1 MLENYWK
8 IIRGSPKRWMVAALG
23 AVLLVLVL
31 HAGQQA
37 LLQRLYPFPYRDE
50 IRTYSRL
57 NGLDPRF
64 VASIIKNE
72 SRFRP
77 TAVSPKGALG
87 LMQIMPDTGRWAS
100 EQMGFADFD
109 PDMLRDPATN
119 IMIGTWYLSQLRH
132 EFGGNF
138 VLVVAAYNA
147 GRGRVREWLE
157 KEGYESDSGVTC
169 DLAVWPG
176 LEVTEDYPVSK
187 LAIAETRSYVKNVT
201 DSLKHYRRIYRDIE
215 EPCEG

>member
-1 MLENYWK
+1 MLQNYWNM
-8 IIRGSPKRWMVAALG
+8 IRGSPKGWLMAALG
-23 AVLLVLVL
+23 VVLLVMVL
-31 HAGQQA
+31 QAGNRV
-37 LLQRLYPFPYRDE
+37 LLTRLYPFPYRDE
-50 IRTYSRL
+50 IITYSRL

-72 SRFRP
+72 SRFKP
-77 TAVSPKGALG
+77 SATSPRGALG

-100 EQMGFADFD
+100 EQMGFDRFD
-109 PDMLRDPATN
+109 LDMLRDPATN
-119 IMIGTWYLSQLRH
+119 IMIGTWYLSELRH

-157 KEGYESDSGVTC
+157 KEGYELSAGLAC

-176 LEVTEDYPVSK
+176 TDIAEDYPVSK
-187 LAIAETRSYVKNVT
+187 LAIAETRSYVKNVI
-201 DSLKHYRRIYRDIE
+201 DSLNHYRRIYRNIE
-215 EPCEG
+215 EPGEG